1 MMYGGDM
8 LTESYGNRQMT
19 FGTQLL
25 MGIRNGFP
33 EKYKKR
39 FNELAPSK
47 DISDVW
53 RKLIIWVL
61 KDEEHGVLQA
71 LTDNFWRR
79 CGDLVETIFANNRN
93 QEQQI
98 DIELAK
104 SYEREM
110 WEFRTFESCWTGKK
124 YREVVEERYFHCR
137 KTFFCDAL
145 VAKIIARAACLV
157 DSERLL
163 KERQLDK
170 DKKAETIDN
179 FLKKQEEKAEI
190 LKIHRLWAII
200 SSDMSSIFEAFIGI
214 SVNWFLPANPA
225 FITDKIREKANI
237 ISENQQTFIF
247 EKLLQL
253 VEQSPDLDQT

>member
-1 MMYGGDM
+1 MMNE
-8 LTESYGNRQMT
+8 TESYGNRQIT

-25 MGIRNGFP
+25 MVISKGFP
-33 EKYKKR
+33 EKYRKR

-61 KDEEHGVLQA
+61 KDEEHGVLQVF
-71 LTDNFWRR
+71 TGDFWRR
-79 CGDLVETIFANNRN
+79 CDDLVETIFSNNRN
-93 QEQQI
+93 QEQQT

-104 SYEREM
+104 SYERNM
-110 WEFRTFESCWTGKK
+110 WEFKTFESCWRGKK
-124 YREVVEERYFHCR
+124 YREVGEERYFHCK

-145 VAKIIARAACLV
+145 VMRIIARAACLV

-170 DKKAETIDN
+170 DKKSETIDN
-179 FLKKQEEKAEI
+179 FLKKQDEKSET
-190 LKIHRLWAII
+190 LKTHHLWAMI
-200 SSDMSSIFEAFIGI
+200 SSDMSSIFEAFIAI

-237 ISENQQTFIF
+237 ISENQETFIF
-247 EKLLQL
+247 EKLLEL